1 MLLPEKRVVLV
12 NESEV
17 QSLRKGVVDALK
29 ALALSACEFA
39 GNNETK
45 ATNIFA
51 DLISMI
57 YKLPMLISYVS
68 SNKMQTS
75 HSNNE
80 LSTPYEYFFAYIV
93 SRHLSDDPMPVDDTE
108 KLLDKLEEKK
118 DAVREVLDYVTTL
131 RKIYEQLLY
140 VPADTRPGYNFTS
153 LASHLQLSSI
163 LVWLLQKGSVDL
175 NYLRI
180 SALLHDLGK
189 LFNPTQHVSESIK
202 ILDEVI
208 EGSECLKANLTR
220 VKSLIEQ
227 HHAPLETILNNADR
241 LAAATDRFS
250 EIVKGAL
257 NNSKIGECY
266 SLCYGKDARTK
277 ECMECLEK
285 YGDETYK
292 EESKRLYDIIS
303 NSVVS
308 QKVEGNPIGYLV
320 YVDFPGIQRFIT
332 SFPKLREM
340 SFASFLV
347 DFVTSVYSFILLD
360 QAYYERTGKKSRIP
374 AEALLSGYGG
384 HSYIIVRSD
393 VGSKDEVKALLGSG
407 SSSALSKLDIR
418 LDVKVVDFAYES
430 YVRNYKEIYEEIR
443 SKSYERYLINGD
455 GRVYSYGLHRV
466 CDNCGIRPAVD
477 ESEDGEYLCET
488 CKLVRNLSKD
498 RGFMAKYKSTYTL
511 VDEGQKLI
519 KICPRND
526 IKFER
531 KSDEYA
537 SKYAMEIIA
546 GYRNISDSRYVAL
559 IKADGNNAGK
569 IFGNTVTFSEY
580 VDKSFRLDFGVKKM
594 FYDTLLEIMR
604 ASNDESIKKDLVS
617 RILLGV
623 LYLGGDDIMLLSPSA
638 IAVPFAV
645 KMFKNS
651 VNYTGFT
658 FKVGV
663 ISVKPDHPV
672 QFAYNAVNAL
682 MEESKIHTGEKS
694 SIGVLVFS
702 STLASEGVV
711 KSDLESYR
719 KKKESLLMVSNDI
732 DDVENFLRMMELND
746 FGKLIELYGN
756 PEEGRKV
763 IRDKIRPLENFVN
776 YADTHEFYNT
786 LAYLIRAKAKSEE
799 NDLTRK
805 IINFTLK
812 DRDNFVF
819 PLYDYYFILKSIR
832 VGI

>member
-1 MLLPEKRVVLV
+1 MIRGKLLLPEKKVVFI

-17 QSLRKGVVDALK
+17 QSLRKDVVDALK
-29 ALALSACEFA
+29 VFSSLACELA
-39 GNNETK
+39 DNNETK

-57 YKLPMLISYVS
+57 YKLPMLISYVPS
-68 SNKMQTS
+68 DK
-75 HSNNE
+75 
-80 LSTPYEYFFAYIV
+80 LSTPHEYFFAYIV
-93 SRHLSDDPMPVDDTE
+93 FRHLVEDSMPSNDIA
-108 KLLDKLEEKK
+108 KLLEILEEKK
-118 DAVREVLDYVTTL
+118 RDEIKEVLDYARTL
-131 RKIYEQLLY
+131 RKIYEKLLY

-180 SALLHDLGK
+180 SALLHDIGK
-189 LFNPTQHVSESIK
+189 LFNPTNHVSESIK

-208 EGSECLKANLTR
+208 EGSECLKTNLSR
-220 VKSLIEQ
+220 VKSLVEQ
-227 HHAPLETILNNADR
+227 HHAPLETILNDADR
-241 LAAATDRFS
+241 LAASTDRFS

-257 NNSKIGECY
+257 NNTKIGECY
-266 SLCYGKDARTK
+266 SLCYGRDVRTK
-277 ECMECLEK
+277 ECMECLEE
-285 YGDETYK
+285 YGEETYS
-292 EESKRLYDIIS
+292 EESKRLYDVIS

-308 QKVEGNPIGYLV
+308 QKVEGNAIGYLV
-320 YVDFPGIQRFIT
+320 YIDFPGIQRFIT

-347 DFVTSVYSFILLD
+347 DFVTSIYSFIVLD

-393 VGSKDEVKALLGSG
+393 FGSKDEVKAWLESV
-407 SSSALSKLDIR
+407 SSSALSKLGIR
-418 LDVKVVDFAYES
+418 LDVKVANFAYEN
-430 YVRNYKEIYEEIR
+430 YVRNYKEVYEDMM
-443 SKSYERYLINGD
+443 SKSYERYLIRDEGK
-455 GRVYSYGLHRV
+455 VYSYGLHRV
-466 CDNCGIRPAVD
+466 CDNCGIRPAVNRSD
-477 ESEDGEYLCET
+477 DGEYLCET
-488 CKLVRNLSKD
+488 CNLVRDLSKN
-498 RGFMAKYKSTYTL
+498 RGFIAKYKSKYTL
-511 VDEGQKLI
+511 YEEQRIEISPKE
-519 KICPRND
+519 D
-526 IKFER
+526 IKF
-531 KSDEYA
+531 KLDKNQDPTS
-537 SKYAMEIIA
+537 YAMEIIA
-546 GYRNISDSRYVAL
+546 GYRTTSDSRYIAL

-594 FYDTLLEIMR
+594 FYDTLLDIMR
-604 ASNDESIKKDLVS
+604 ASSDESIKKDLVS

-645 KMFKNS
+645 KMFKRS
-651 VNYTGFT
+651 LEYTGFT
-658 FKVGV
+658 FKVGI

-672 QFAYNAVNAL
+672 QFAYGAVNAL

-711 KSDLESYR
+711 KSDLKNYR
-719 KKKESLLMVSNDI
+719 KEKESFLVVSNDV
-732 DDVENFLRMMELND
+732 DDVERLLNLMELDD
-746 FGKLIELYGN
+746 FGKLMELYWN

-763 IRDKIRPLENFVN
+763 IRDKIRSLERFVN
-776 YADTHEFYNT
+776 YADTHDFYNT
-786 LAYLIRAKAKSEE
+786 LAYLIRSKAKSEE
-799 NDLTRK
+799 NSLIKRIIDLTIK
-805 IINFTLK
+805 G
-812 DRDNFVF
+812 RDDFVF